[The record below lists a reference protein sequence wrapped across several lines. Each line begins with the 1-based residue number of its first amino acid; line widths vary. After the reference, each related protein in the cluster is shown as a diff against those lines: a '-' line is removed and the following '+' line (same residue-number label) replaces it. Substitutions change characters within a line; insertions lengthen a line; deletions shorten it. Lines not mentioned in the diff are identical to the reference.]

1 MKSKLLSIF
10 FIIQLFACK
19 SEKEMTFADFV
30 EVGKIEK
37 VMMSNNSG
45 KFILSPEQ
53 LTEFKKQISS
63 MTYEPNITVKLGA
76 IHMTLIIDNKEYDMA
91 TATHGDFVEI
101 DYSLVTKNKSEFK
114 NVFFKTNGI
123 NFDNYKKVE

>member
-10 FIIQLFACK
+10 FIVQLFACK

-30 EVGKIEK
+30 EVEKIEK
-37 VMMSNNSG
+37 VIISNNSG

-53 LTEFKKQISS
+53 LPEFKKQISS
-63 MTYEPNITVKLGA
+63 MTYEPNITAKLGA
-76 IHMTLIIDNKEYDMA
+76 IHMTLIIENKKYDMA

-101 DYSLVTKNKSEFK
+101 DYNLVTKNKLEFK
-114 NVFFKTNGI
+114 NIFFKTNGI
-123 NFDNYKKVE
+123 NFDNYKKPE

>member
-1 MKSKLLSIF
+1 
-10 FIIQLFACK
+10 
-19 SEKEMTFADFV
+19 MTFADFV

-76 IHMTLIIDNKEYDMA
+76 IHMILIIDNKEYDMA

-101 DYSLVTKNKSEFK
+101 DYGLVTKNKSEFK
-114 NVFFKTNGI
+114 NAFFKTNRI